1 MYNQREALAYSG
13 KLPEQQKAGITP
25 QLLDLLAIQKV
36 DADKTAAAQKL
47 ALAAG
52 QPQPTVADL
61 LKQKAMQSA
70 RQEIMQKMGLAGLQ
84 QQQPPQGPLPQQMEE
99 PQGLP
104 GASSNLPESYRQGGI
119 IAFAEGGTDD
129 GPQFTPEQQA
139 RIDSNWEAMARLRDQ
154 DPEALAQKSQAE
166 YQSQVGADRLAA
178 IQAKREREKGLQA
191 LFDRQASERPSNF
204 TRGLELMGKNLHGVG
219 GLGSA
224 MAGVSEGVNATN
236 AGYTTQDIGNYKTLS
251 DLDDQ
256 IQAAIDANNVGAYNA
271 LTARR
276 KEVEAQMK
284 TGLESGTQM
293 SDILERTMAGRQ
305 RSFEAT
311 KQREAASILANQ
323 TRADAATQRAQEA
336 NFRTMGLQN
345 EMEARRDLKESQLKQ
360 AAELARENMS
370 RQENQ
375 AAVNAATKETGF
387 AFMTP
392 EEQDAVVQRYLTRY
406 ASARAA
412 KNGPSLQEQALE
424 ILKSRAPNLKTQ
436 GGAR

>member
-1 MYNQREALAYSG
+1 MYDQREALAFSG
-13 KLPEQQKAGITP
+13 KLPEQQNKTGITP

-36 DADKTAAAQKL
+36 DADKAAAAKQL

-70 RQEIMQKMGLAGLQ
+70 RQEVMQKMGLAGLQ
-84 QQQPPQGPLPQQMEE
+84 QAQPPQGPMPQQMEE

-104 GASSNLPESYRQGGI
+104 GAPSNLPESYRQGGI
-119 IAFAEGGTDD
+119 IAFADGGDA
-129 GPQFTPEQQA
+129 PEFTPEQQA
-139 RIDSNWEAMARLRDQ
+139 RIDRNWAAMEKLRDQ

-178 IQAKREREKGLQA
+178 IQAKQEREKGLQA

-204 TRGLELMGKNLHGVG
+204 MRGLELMGKNLHGVG

-236 AGYTTQDIGNYKTLS
+236 AGYTTQDINNYKTLS

-293 SDILERTMAGRQ
+293 SDILERTKAGKQ

-311 KQREAASILANQ
+311 KQREAASILSNQ
-323 TRADAATQRAQEA
+323 TRADAAAQRAQEA
-336 NFRTMGLQN
+336 HFRTLGLQN
-345 EMEARRDLKESQLKQ
+345 EMDARRDAKDAGLKQ
-360 AAELARENMS
+360 AAELKREEMAR
-370 RQENQ
+370 Q
-375 AAVNAATKETGF
+375 ARRDAVNAASKEMGF
-387 AFMTP
+387 AMMSP
-392 EEQDAVVQRYLTRY
+392 EEQEAVVQRYMERY
-406 ASARAA
+406 ATPGAGGDVSSAAAAELARRRA
-412 KNGPSLQEQALE
+412 G
-424 ILKSRAPNLKTQ
+424 LKSQ